1 MPFGLANAP
10 SIFQRTMNKILAEA
24 KIKYA
29 LIYMDD
35 VLIPAKSYSEGIS
48 RLREVLSLLQKG
60 GLTLKLSKCHFFYD
74 KIDFLGFEVSANGIR
89 PGYQKTLAISEFP
102 KPKNIHDIRRFIGL
116 TSFFRRFI
124 KNFAIIARPL
134 TDLLKKNFSWNW
146 TDQQENSFITL
157 KSKLVER
164 PILALYDQKLET
176 ELHTD
181 ASKIGI
187 AGILLQKGADNL
199 LRPVAYYSRKNTSE
213 EQRMHSFEQETLAVI
228 SSLNRFRVYL
238 LGIKFKIVTDCSAL
252 RTTFTKRDLI
262 PRIARWWI
270 QFQEFDCE
278 IEYRPGNKMGHVDAL
293 SRGPVNDSNP
303 DTDLQILD
311 VLNFTTEDWIAT
323 IQNNDEEI
331 KRIKEI
337 LESKNTKDT
346 VDIYNNYQLK
356 GLQTNCK
363 VYRNIDGGIR
373 WVVPRGVRWQI
384 LRMNHDD
391 IGHFGFEKT
400 LERVRSTYWF
410 PKMRKFIKK
419 YCNSCLECAYHK
431 VPGVLSSVLSSVWR
445 FIATAFISAG
455 EPIIGGVRIHEWRS
469 QLGSQFVPAI
479 RSDDLRRT
487 LDTALNQT

>member
-35 VLIPAKSYSEGIS
+35 VLIPAKSYSEGI
-48 RLREVLSLLQKG
+48 
-60 GLTLKLSKCHFFYD
+60 
-74 KIDFLGFEVSANGIR
+74 N
-89 PGYQKTLAISEFP
+89 
-102 KPKNIHDIRRFIGL
+102 
-116 TSFFRRFI
+116 
-124 KNFAIIARPL
+124 
-134 TDLLKKNFSWNW
+134 
-146 TDQQENSFITL
+146 QQENSFITL

-252 RTTFTKRDLI
+252 RTTFTKRDLT

-356 GLQTNCK
+356 GGK

-431 VPGVLSSVLSSVWR
+431 VPGAACANKGVLSYNP
-445 FIATAFISAG
+445 T
-455 EPIIGGVRIHEWRS
+455 EP
-469 QLGSQFVPAI
+469 QF
-479 RSDDLRRT
+479 
-487 LDTALNQT
+487 DTTGNQKQ